1 MTLALFQNDT
11 LPVRRPS
18 EDARQYA
25 YRIIRK
31 FILEL
36 LLPGQKM
43 NEADLASSLNMSRTP
58 IHDSF
63 FKLSKENLVD
73 VIPKRGAFVS
83 KIDQKRIDDSVWI
96 HQKLGSAMIHSIYI
110 RKVPKSELEL
120 LYCPIQQMNSYMLNG
135 NSAQT
140 VQLLSEYYHQLYMLA
155 GNLDLVWSSLQ
166 KTDTDLRRLLSLAVS
181 SPNVLEGLMQELTNL
196 TDALIN
202 RDYDNAGLIYDHHFS
217 RIRMLTA
224 PLRAHNPQYFY
235 RAHAAGSHGHFLTGH
250 RRILLKERR
259 YYIMTD
265 YNEIFSLKGKTAL
278 ITGGTGGL
286 GSAIARA
293 FLQQGAQVA
302 VCGTRPEKAAP
313 IEELAKSLDRPF
325 LSLSCDLTDA
335 ESTNQMLNSIEHTFG
350 TVDILVNSAGINRLI
365 PAEEY
370 DDQTFQTVM
379 DINIAS
385 LHRITRE
392 VRKTVYDPSKTGTDY

>member
-1 MTLALFQNDT
+1 
-11 LPVRRPS
+11 
-18 EDARQYA
+18 
-25 YRIIRK
+25 
-31 FILEL
+31 
-36 LLPGQKM
+36 
-43 NEADLASSLNMSRTP
+43 
-58 IHDSF
+58 
-63 FKLSKENLVD
+63 
-73 VIPKRGAFVS
+73 
-83 KIDQKRIDDSVWI
+83 
-96 HQKLGSAMIHSIYI
+96 
-110 RKVPKSELEL
+110 
-120 LYCPIQQMNSYMLNG
+120 
-135 NSAQT
+135 
-140 VQLLSEYYHQLYMLA
+140 
-155 GNLDLVWSSLQ
+155 
-166 KTDTDLRRLLSLAVS
+166 
-181 SPNVLEGLMQELTNL
+181 
-196 TDALIN
+196 
-202 RDYDNAGLIYDHHFS
+202 
-217 RIRMLTA
+217 
-224 PLRAHNPQYFY
+224 
-235 RAHAAGSHGHFLTGH
+235 
-250 RRILLKERR
+250 
-259 YYIMTD
+259 MTD
-265 YNEIFSLKGKTAL
+265 YHALFSLKGKTAL

-392 VRKTVYDPSKTGTDY
+392 VGKRFMIPQKQGRILNLSSV